1 MGTKLGILIYVYI
14 IIMIQ
19 FTDDAGMRDGE
30 ERKRRCLSGEFRI
43 GEKHYTYIHT
53 YIYYIVSKAS
63 SSDILYGSTRPD
75 VTIKGKKEERGK
87 EE

>member
-1 MGTKLGILIYVYI
+1 MLNDGQARIYTCIADGKPGASGDVGTKLGILIYVYI

-43 GEKHYTYIHT
+43 GEKTLYIHT
-53 YIYYIVSKAS
+53 YIYYIVSKS
-63 SSDILYGSTRPD
+63 F
-75 VTIKGKKEERGK
+75 
-87 EE
+87 